1 MPKILIVEDDRD
13 LCNLVSEYFA
23 VAGYTVDKAF
33 TGADG
38 RNYLKTYQYDVIILD
53 WSLPEITGI
62 ALCKEFRAQGG
73 NCPVVFL
80 TGKTDIAAKET
91 GLDAGSDDYV
101 TKPFSI
107 QELAARVRALLRRSP
122 VYPHNVLK
130 VKDIE
135 LDPNEHKVTKNGQ
148 EVKLFPREFALLEF
162 FMRHPNQVFSAD
174 TLIDRVWQSDT
185 EATAKT
191 VRVSLMRLR
200 QGLDEDKENSL
211 IKNVY
216 GVGYKLET

>member
-1 MPKILIVEDDRD
+1 MAKILVVEDDKD

-33 TGADG
+33 TGSDG
-38 RNYLKTYQYDVIILD
+38 RNFLKTYQYDVVILD
-53 WSLPEITGI
+53 WSLPEVSGI
-62 ALCKEFRAQGG
+62 ALCREYRANGG
-73 NCPVVFL
+73 NCPVIFL
-80 TGKTDIAAKET
+80 TGKTEIADKET

-122 VYPHNVLK
+122 VYHHNVLK

-135 LDPNEHKVTKNGQ
+135 LDPNEHKVTKNGK
-148 EVKLFPREFALLEF
+148 EIKLFPREFALLEF

-174 TLIDRVWQSDT
+174 ILIDRVWQSDT

-200 QGLDEDKENSL
+200 QGLEEDKDNSL